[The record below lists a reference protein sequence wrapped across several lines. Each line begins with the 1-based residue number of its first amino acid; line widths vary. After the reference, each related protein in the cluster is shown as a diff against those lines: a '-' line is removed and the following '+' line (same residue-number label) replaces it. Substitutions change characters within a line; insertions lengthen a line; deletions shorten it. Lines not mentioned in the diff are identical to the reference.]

1 MGASVTSHELAEE
14 LEAQLTALLTATKAS
29 RVTLRLDLP
38 KYAFHVDDVAA
49 EARKPGVT
57 SLKGQTSIDQ
67 RRAPTVIWLDRE
79 RRLLVQPDLLLADPA
94 PPPALIQVY
103 GTTAQMLAPLVIDN
117 ALVGWISVH
126 HNGGAREWKHDEIAT
141 LSALADAFIDRLK
154 KL

>member
-1 MGASVTSHELAEE
+1 MGANVTNHELAEE

-49 EARKPGVT
+49 EARKPGVA

-79 RRLLVQPDLLLADPA
+79 RRLLGAA
-94 PPPALIQVY
+94 RPPA
-103 GTTAQMLAPLVIDN
+103 GR
-117 ALVGWISVH
+117 S
-126 HNGGAREWKHDEIAT
+126 RSAT
-141 LSALADAFIDRLK
+141 RPYPGVRYDSADACSARDRQRTRWMDLGSPQWWDA
-154 KL
+154 